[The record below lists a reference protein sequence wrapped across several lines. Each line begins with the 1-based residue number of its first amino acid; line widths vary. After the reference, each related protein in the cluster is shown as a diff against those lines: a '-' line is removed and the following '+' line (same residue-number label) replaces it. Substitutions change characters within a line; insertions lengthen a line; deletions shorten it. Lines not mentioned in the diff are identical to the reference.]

1 MTRVTLAI
9 PASFLILALAVPSS
23 SQTSPDTAETASF
36 SDSVHSNPS
45 FSNSTHSNPSM
56 QTAAQ
61 QSALANA
68 PALRTPS
75 EEELAALYMVKK
87 QYYEAATIYKHLSD
101 ENPKNATY
109 LNRLGIALHQQTAL
123 NLALKYYQKS
133 LKVDPKYADA
143 QNNIGTIWYERKRY
157 GKAIR
162 AYQKAISLRADA
174 PSFYMNLGYAYFAQ
188 KDYERSIASFRE
200 ALRLD
205 PTAFEA
211 AGSRGGTLI
220 QDRSVTTDR
229 GEFYFLL
236 AKSFAM
242 SGNAERCAL
251 YLRKAKDEGYKN
263 IEQIKKDPSF
273 ASVVTNPEVLS
284 ILEVPA
290 EIAQP

>member
-23 SQTSPDTAETASF
+23 SQTSPDSAETASF
-36 SDSVHSNPS
+36 PDSMHSNP
-45 FSNSTHSNPSM
+45 THSDLV

-61 QSALANA
+61 QANVA
-68 PALRTPS
+68 NPVPRTPS
-75 EEELAALYMVKK
+75 EEELAALCMIRK
-87 QYYEAATIYKHLSD
+87 QYYEAATIYKRLSD

-123 NLALKYYQKS
+123 NQALKYYQKS

-162 AYQKAISLRADA
+162 AYQKAIALRADA
-174 PSFYMNLGYAYFAQ
+174 PSFHMNLGYAYFAQ

-205 PTAFEA
+205 PTAFES

-236 AKSFAM
+236 AKSFAL

-273 ASVVTNPEVLS
+273 ASVLTSPAVLS

>member
-1 MTRVTLAI
+1 
-9 PASFLILALAVPSS
+9 
-23 SQTSPDTAETASF
+23 
-36 SDSVHSNPS
+36 
-45 FSNSTHSNPSM
+45 M

-61 QSALANA
+61 QPAVASA
-68 PALRTPS
+68 PAPRTPS
-75 EEELAALYMVKK
+75 EEEMAALCMIRK

-123 NLALKYYQKS
+123 NQALKYYQKS

-143 QNNIGTIWYERKRY
+143 QNNIGTIWYERKHY

-162 AYQKAISLRADA
+162 AYQKAIALRAAA

-188 KDYERSIASFRE
+188 RDYERSIASFRE

-205 PTAFEA
+205 PTAFES

-229 GEFYFLL
+229 AEFYFLL
-236 AKSFAM
+236 AKSFAL

-251 YLRKAKDEGYKN
+251 YLRKAKDEGYKYM
-263 IEQIKKDPSF
+263 EHIKKDPSF
-273 ASVVTNPEVLS
+273 ASVVTDPAVLS
-284 ILEVPA
+284 VLEVPT